1 MIRSSFQLKLLAV
14 ALTAITATNCHAAVT
29 LIGFGSISGTY
40 EDLSKKTAAPLE
52 NGAAGN
58 RLGGIGSGLAYAGGD
73 TFLALPDR
81 GPNAAPYAS
90 DVDDTTSYI
99 NRFQTLNLSLAPNP
113 DYVAPAVPPPA
124 VPPAFNS
131 LTSLPFVLT
140 PTLRGTTLLF
150 SSTPLVYGTG
160 TGLQEDD
167 GTPLGS
173 GVPALNTPSVHYFT
187 GRSDGFNP

>member
-52 NGAAGN
+52 NGVAGN

-90 DVDDTTSYI
+90 SVDDTVPYI
-99 NRFQTLNLSLAPNP
+99 NRFHTLKLNLAPNP
-113 DYVAPAVPPPA
+113 DYVSPGSPPS
-124 VPPAFNS
+124 FNPS
-131 LTSLPFVLT
+131 TSLPFVLT
-140 PTLRGTTLLF
+140 PTLRRTTLLF
-150 SSTPLVYGTG
+150 SLTPLVYG
-160 TGLQEDD
+160 
-167 GTPLGS
+167 S
-173 GVPALNTPSVHYFT
+173 GVGL
-187 GRSDGFNP
+187 